1 MPSSPVSPSD
11 DARHVP
17 VMIDDVLSALDP
29 HDGEVFIDGTF
40 GAGGYSRAILA
51 AADTQVIGIDR
62 DQRAVAGAMG
72 LVSAS
77 KGRLTV
83 VEDRFSQL
91 DRVAHSLGHET
102 VSGVVLDI
110 GVSSMQ
116 LDEGERGFSFRHDG
130 PLDMRMER
138 SGKTAADLVNTLD
151 EATLAR
157 IFRVFGEE
165 RRAQALARA
174 IVADRARTPFLRT
187 RDLAE
192 LCSRVIRAKPGDI
205 HPATRAFQALR
216 IAVNDEL
223 DELAEALL
231 ASERVLKPGG
241 RLAVVT
247 FHSLE
252 DRIVKVFLA
261 DRMRREAGGSRHLP
275 QAEVPPPT
283 FEPIH
288 RGAVAASEEESK
300 RNPRA
305 RSAKLRAARRT
316 AAPARGTGTMFLAVP
331 EVDLGEGRG
340 H

>member
-11 DARHVP
+11 DGRHVP
-17 VMIDDVLSALDP
+17 VMLDDVLSALDP
-29 HDGEVFIDGTF
+29 HDAEVFVDGTF

-51 AADTQVIGIDR
+51 AANTQVIGIDR
-62 DQRAVAGAMG
+62 DQTAVAGAMD
-72 LVSAS
+72 LVSSA

-83 VEDRFSQL
+83 TEDRFSQL
-91 DRVAHSLGHET
+91 DRVARSFGHEA
-102 VSGVVLDI
+102 VDGVVLDI

-116 LDEGERGFSFRHDG
+116 LDEGGRGFSFRQDG
-130 PLDMRMER
+130 PLDMRMEGR
-138 SGKTAADLVNTLD
+138 GRTAADLVNTLD

-157 IFRVFGEE
+157 IFGVFGEE
-165 RRAQALARA
+165 RRARSLARA

-192 LCSRVIRAKPGDI
+192 LCSRVIRAKPTDI

-216 IAVNDEL
+216 IVVNGEL

-231 ASERVLKPGG
+231 ASERILRPGG
-241 RLAVVT
+241 KLAVVT

-252 DRIVKVFLA
+252 DRIVKAFLA
-261 DRMRREAGGSRHLP
+261 DRERREAGGSRHFP
-275 QAEVPPPT
+275 QAKVPPPT

-316 AAPARGTGTMFLAVP
+316 AAPARDTGTIFLDVP
-331 EVDLGEGRG
+331 EVDIGAGRG
-340 H
+340 R